1 MRITQSAMGESPPA
15 IFADWL
21 AALEARHL
29 ADFRVQEVTRAL
41 RALSAAYV
49 ERRRAG
55 PERPA
60 VHGTLDSAGK
70 RAAFALFYAPLHFLT
85 TYLVVR
91 SVGAGSPPPSHI
103 LDLGC
108 GTGAAGAAWAIAAG
122 AASPVT
128 GLDRHPWAIEEARR
142 TYKELGIDGRSRPGD
157 IANIPDMK
165 PGGAIVAAYVLNE
178 LPEAARRQV
187 EDRLLAAAT
196 KGVQVLVLEPIAR
209 GVTPWWDATADKFR
223 AAGGRADEWR
233 FQVELPPMLRL
244 FDKAAGLNHRELTA
258 RSLYCPARDAG

>member
-1 MRITQSAMGESPPA
+1 MSESPPA
-15 IFADWL
+15 IFAEWL

-60 VHGTLDSAGK
+60 VQGTLDTAGK

-85 TYLVVR
+85 TYFVVR
-91 SVGAGSPPPSHI
+91 NIAADVPPPSPI

-122 AASPVT
+122 AVSSVT
-128 GLDRHPWAIEEARR
+128 GLDRHPWAVNEARR
-142 TYKELGIDGRSRPGD
+142 TYSELRLDGRARQGD
-157 IANIPDMK
+157 IARIPELR

-187 EDRLLAAAT
+187 EDQLLAAAG

-209 GVTPWWDATADKFR
+209 GVTPWWNATAERFR
-223 AAGGRADEWR
+223 LAGGRADEWR

-258 RSLYCPARDAG
+258 RSIYCPGHGG

>member
-1 MRITQSAMGESPPA
+1 MSESPPA

-21 AALEARHL
+21 AALETRHL
-29 ADFRVQEVTRAL
+29 ADLRVAEVTRAL

-49 ERRRAG
+49 ERRKAG
-55 PERPA
+55 PHRPA
-60 VHGTLDSAGK
+60 VQGTLDSAGK

-85 TYLVVR
+85 TYLVVMK
-91 SVGAGSPPPSHI
+91 SGAQSPPPSHI

-122 AASPVT
+122 TPSSVT
-128 GLDRHPWAIEEARR
+128 GLDRHPWAVDEARR
-142 TYKELGIDGRSRPGD
+142 TYKDLGIDGRARQGD
-157 IANIPDMK
+157 ISRIPDVR
-165 PGGAIVAAYVLNE
+165 PGGAIVAGYVLNE

-187 EDRLLAAAT
+187 EDRLLAAAA
-196 KGVQVLVLEPIAR
+196 KGVKVLVVEPIAR
-209 GVTPWWDATADKFR
+209 GVTPWWDTTAARFR

-233 FQVELPPMLRL
+233 FQVELPPILTL

-258 RSLYCPARDAG
+258 RSLYCPADAG